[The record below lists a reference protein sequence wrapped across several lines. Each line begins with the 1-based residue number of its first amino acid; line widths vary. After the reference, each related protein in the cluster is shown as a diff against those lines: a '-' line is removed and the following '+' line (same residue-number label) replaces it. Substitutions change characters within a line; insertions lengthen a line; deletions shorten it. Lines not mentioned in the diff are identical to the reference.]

1 MMEKKET
8 KNLKK
13 IQEERIKEV
22 VNRYKLLICNQIKS
36 GNSFNQEGLLF
47 DSGSS
52 YNSFW
57 KFSSENTLSDEEREI
72 LRINF
77 ILASLPVNQK
87 ELIWKEFFFNED
99 KFWWMER
106 YNRSTYYRLKNKA
119 INNFYGLLK

>member
-1 MMEKKET
+1 MKEKKE

-13 IQEERIKEV
+13 IQEEKILEV
-22 VNRYKLLICNQIKS
+22 VNRYKLLICHQIKS
-36 GNSFNQEGLLF
+36 GNSFNQEALLF

-99 KFWWMER
+99 KFWWMGK
-106 YNRSTYYRLKNKA
+106 YNRSTYYRLKTKA
-119 INNFYGLLK
+119 INNFYSLLK

>member
-1 MMEKKET
+1 MKEKKE

-13 IQEERIKEV
+13 IQEEKILEV
-22 VNRYKLLICNQIKS
+22 VNRYKLFICHQIKS
-36 GNSFNQEGLLF
+36 GNSFNQEALLF

-106 YNRSTYYRLKNKA
+106 YNRSTYYRLKTKA
-119 INNFYGLLK
+119 INNFYSLLK